1 MYVCICNAINE
12 RKVDEAIA
20 GGAQSV
26 SRIYKHNGC
35 VPKCGKCVPLM
46 RERLGRCIAEVLMPD
61 NSGPALLPVPVSA

>member
-1 MYVCICNAINE
+1 MYICICNAINE

-20 GGAQSV
+20 RGAQSV

-46 RERLGRCIAEVLMPD
+46 RERLQEIIAPVLLPEA
-61 NSGPALLPVPVSA
+61 PALA